1 MGIFMM
7 EGALQGLMSWLIAVP
22 VSFVIAQPLAR
33 LMGQIMLDID
43 LDFAYNWPAVAVWLG
58 VVIGIA
64 LCAAMFPAQNAT
76 KISVRQALAYS

>member
-1 MGIFMM
+1 
-7 EGALQGLMSWLIAVP
+7 

-33 LMGQIMLDID
+33 LMGQIMLDVD
-43 LDFAYNWPAVAVWLG
+43 LDFSYNWLAVAVWLG
-58 VVIGIA
+58 VVTGIA